1 MERLLELHSNG
12 AYSLTGD
19 ASHISHKFTS
29 VVKKFIED
37 YEDYPLAELRLVL
50 SDALDSAT
58 IQESISRRLTA
69 KQ

>member
-12 AYSLTGD
+12 AYSLTGGG
-19 ASHISHKFTS
+19 SHISHKFTS